1 MFGWIDIQQR
11 RGFFTS
17 AAIFCLM
24 ATAPLS
30 LATPAEAAGCVNMKG
45 VGSDHSRV
53 GAIGKAQLIINRKL
67 ARAGRGGVIS
77 RRVKCVTGHVRNIPV
92 YSCVI
97 TVRFCSLKGTKMRK
111 RFPRLQPFR

>member
-1 MFGWIDIQQR
+1 MVFGVWRYKLFGAACLVASAMVGGIQ
-11 RGFFTS
+11 S
-17 AAIFCLM
+17 AQ
-24 ATAPLS
+24 
-30 LATPAEAAGCVNMKG
+30 AAGCVNMQG

-97 TVRFCSLKGTKMRK
+97 TVRFCSLQGAKVLKSYPKIR
-111 RFPRLQPFR
+111 RLR

>member
-1 MFGWIDIQQR
+1 MFGMTLTRR
-11 RGFFTS
+11 RGLPYAIAAFALISVSMLTFT
-17 AAIFCLM
+17 
-24 ATAPLS
+24 P
-30 LATPAEAAGCVNMKG
+30 PAQAAGCLNMQG
-45 VGSDHSRV
+45 VGSDQSRV
-53 GAIGKAQLIINRKL
+53 GAIGKAQLIINRKV

-97 TVRFCSLKGTKMRK
+97 TVRFCSLKGAKVRK